1 MKPHGAMMSIISR
14 YNLFKIA
21 AAVVFAVAAGV
32 WSYASASDQDS
43 NTEVSKQES
52 LIDNGRELLSQGQ
65 YESAKLKFQKA
76 LSEST
81 DFSHKFDAVEGVAD
95 TYLALKEVPSAIR
108 TYEYFIS
115 ECSQSTDSLI
125 FAKIYR
131 GLGRIYHGE
140 GLYYKAIKSFRFA
153 ESLVTSGKDSLF
165 TSSLYADMARTL
177 IEAGDLD
184 EARSLVRKSLSLSPN
199 GCVENY
205 IEVLSLDAQI
215 ESIFGDTQSAYQK
228 MTEVNDL
235 SLKLLRERHRSNVS
249 ADGTVT
255 SYKANDQMSHEMD
268 ELRSIAQKSDSL
280 RRNAFIVTFVMGLA
294 LCIAIICFSMT
305 FNRLKFY
312 QDKIAILDGKLGES
326 QRVISIIAHDSTNQF
341 TSLLGLANVLVERN
355 KNNGGE
361 AATFS
366 RHVYTSAL
374 TLFQTMNNL
383 LAWSKTREQ
392 LKPRACK
399 VYVADCV
406 ADSITAANASLSEK
420 DISFVCNIPDNLTAT
435 VDSSHFEIILRNII
449 SNAIKY
455 SERGGKVT
463 IKAMPMEKRTLI
475 TVQDDGSGMPPEEI
489 QRFNNNQNVLS
500 FEGSKERCG
509 IGLTICR
516 DLAKCN
522 DGSIVFE
529 PGRKI
534 GTSVTIML
542 PN

>member
-1 MKPHGAMMSIISR
+1 MSIICRHTISK
-14 YNLFKIA
+14 LGSAILIA
-21 AAVVFAVAAGV
+21 VLLVVVSV
-32 WSYASASDQDS
+32 PLSQSYASNRDD
-43 NTEVSKQES
+43 VKVFKQEN
-52 LIDNGRELLSQGQ
+52 LISNGRELLSKGQ
-65 YESAKLKFQKA
+65 YESARLKFQKA
-76 LSEST
+76 LSESS
-81 DFSHKFDAVEGVAD
+81 DLSHKFEAAEGVAD
-95 TYLALKEVPSAIR
+95 TYLAQNDVSSAVK

-115 ECSQSTDSLI
+115 DHSVTSDSLTY
-125 FAKIYR
+125 AKVYR
-131 GLGRIYHGE
+131 GLGRIYYRE
-140 GLYYKAIKSFRFA
+140 KLYFKAIKSFRFA
-153 ESLVTSGKDSLF
+153 ESLMSNKLDSLF
-165 TSSLYADMARTL
+165 ASSLYVDMAHTL

-184 EARSLVRKSLSLSPN
+184 EARSLVYKSEALSPD
-199 GCVENY
+199 GCLEHY
-205 IEVLSLDAQI
+205 IEALSLDAQV
-215 ESIFGDTQSAYQK
+215 ETLFGNTQGAYSK
-228 MTEVNDL
+228 MAKANEL
-235 SLKLLRERHRSNVS
+235 CCKLLKDRRISSVSDDGVGRSEDIS
-249 ADGTVT
+249 E
-255 SYKANDQMSHEMD
+255 QMSHEMD
-268 ELRSIAQKSDSL
+268 ELRIIAQRSDSL
-280 RRNAFIVTFVMGLA
+280 RRTAFLFTFAMGLV
-294 LCIAIICFSMT
+294 LCVAIICFSMT

-312 QDKIAILDGKLGES
+312 QDKIAGLDGKLSES

-355 KNNGGE
+355 KNSGGE
-361 AATFS
+361 AAAFS

-392 LKPRACK
+392 LKPRARK

-435 VDSSHFEIILRNII
+435 VDPSHFEIILRNLI

-455 SERGGKVT
+455 SERGGQVT
-463 IKAMPMEKRTLI
+463 IKAMPFEKRTII
-475 TVQDDGSGMPPEEI
+475 TVQDEGSGMPPEEI

-534 GTSVTIML
+534 GTSVTILL